1 MCRSFEEL
9 EELIWLTVLER
20 RGMEFHV
27 VQSPEEYVMMNL
39 NEFT

>member
-1 MCRSFEEL
+1 MYRSFEEL

-20 RGMEFHV
+20 CGMEFHV
-27 VQSPEEYVMMNL
+27 IQSPEEYVMMNL